1 MSEIKIENLS
11 LKFGN
16 KTILED
22 INLEI
27 NLGEYVGLIGPNG
40 AGKSSLLK
48 CILGLFTPSSGKI
61 TFKDNINFSYV
72 PQYFLGETGFAIS
85 VLEVIRMG
93 LLNKSFF
100 NKSKNLKDIKTALKK
115 VGLNESILKENFLN
129 LSGGQ
134 KQRVVIAR
142 ALVGNP
148 DVLIF
153 DEAFSNVD
161 MISKIKI
168 YELLARINQEDKTT
182 IIFVSHEV
190 DTIIQKCKRVICLN
204 KHLHEGCHPVKF
216 MQGELQSLEKNPVQI
231 NQIHHHHNHE
241 KC

>member
-1 MSEIKIENLS
+1 MSEIKIENLN
-11 LKFGN
+11 LKFGI

-27 NLGEYVGLIGPNG
+27 NSGEYVGLIGPNG

-48 CILGLFTPSSGKI
+48 CILGLLPPTSGRI
-61 TFKDNINFSYV
+61 TIEDGINFSYV
-72 PQYFLGETGFAIS
+72 PQYFLGETGFSIS
-85 VLEVIRMG
+85 VLEVISMG
-93 LLNKSFF
+93 LENKSIF
-100 NKSKNLKDIKTALKK
+100 NKSKNSNDINTALKK
-115 VGLNESILKENFLN
+115 VDLNPSILKENFLN

-148 DVLIF
+148 NVLIF

-168 YELLARINQEDKTT
+168 YELLAKINKEDKTT

-190 DTIIQKCKRVICLN
+190 DTIIQKCKRIICLN

-216 MQGELQSLEKNPVQI
+216 MQGKLQRSEDKTLQI

>member
-1 MSEIKIENLS
+1 MSEIKIENLN
-11 LKFGN
+11 LKFGS

-27 NLGEYVGLIGPNG
+27 GVGEYVGLIGPNG

-48 CILGLFTPSSGKI
+48 CILGLMSPSSGKI
-61 TFKDNINFSYV
+61 TIHDNMKFSYV
-72 PQYFLGETGFAIS
+72 PQYFLGETGFSIS
-85 VLEVIRMG
+85 VLEVISMG
-93 LLNKSFF
+93 LANKSIF
-100 NKSKNLKDIKTALKK
+100 NKSQNLNDINSALKK
-115 VGLNESILKENFLN
+115 VDLKQSVLKENFLN

-142 ALVGNP
+142 ALVNNP
-148 DVLIF
+148 NFLIF

-161 MISKIKI
+161 MTTKTKI
-168 YELLARINQEDKTT
+168 YELLARINREDNTT
-182 IIFVSHEV
+182 ILFVSHEV

-204 KHLHEGCHPVKF
+204 KHLHEGCHPIKF
-216 MQGELQSLEKNPVQI
+216 MEGKLQKIDNIPVRI
-231 NQIHHHHNHE
+231 NKIHHHHNHE